1 MSAQNSLLKAPCG
14 LSDQA
19 DNYANIF
26 TFPSELFENSLE
38 ICITWPFFANY
49 LSPVNFLLA

>member
-49 LSPVNFLLA
+49 LSPVYFLLA